1 MRTDM
6 TTPEPSPPESAVR
19 IGIDVGG
26 TFTKGVA
33 LDAVTRTIFARARVP
48 TTHHAPEGVVAGVL
62 HVLQELLDVLPP
74 DRPVALV
81 AHATTQATN
90 ALLEG
95 DMARVGLLA
104 LGPATEERLV
114 RKRTQL
120 SELRLAGGRSLDL
133 RWAFLP
139 VDASDFEARIR
150 ALAASWRAD
159 GVEAAAV
166 SQAFAVDDPTAERT
180 AANLLREAGLPAT
193 GGAELT
199 GVYGLEMRSST
210 AAINASIL
218 PVMLRTAEHV
228 DRALGRTLPGVPLL
242 VVRGDGGAVD
252 LQGLREAPIHTI
264 VSGPAASLAGAILFH
279 GVTDGILFEVGGT
292 STNIGAV
299 QAGRPVMKHM
309 TVMDFP
315 TAVRAADIR
324 IAGVAG
330 GSLLRLSGRRIE
342 EVGPRSAHIAGL
354 PYASL
359 AEPAALEG
367 ARLQRIAPRPGDP
380 ADYAVVDAAGG
391 RFAITPTCAA
401 NALERLPDDDPGHR
415 PPAAARAALAA
426 VAHALGADTAEVAT
440 AVLQAAAE
448 KLTRTVRA
456 VADDYRLGSTRLF
469 GGGGAARV
477 LGPVVAARLGMTFE
491 CVPEPDVISSV
502 GAALTLIRVERER
515 NVGIDDPTVSG
526 LLLREVEGEAVR
538 LGADPARLQAE
549 VHYLPE
555 ERMLRAVAVGA
566 HPVDGHQGDLD
577 DDVLKT
583 LARQQLG
590 APCEIRYRSPALVVL
605 SGERQQRRLFSR
617 VTLRPL
623 VAMDRRGA
631 RLLEID
637 DATTLAGAP
646 GDVLAA
652 VESRLASG
660 TAPSLYAVTPR
671 RLIDCS
677 HLSDPGALKHFL
689 HEAFRLE
696 AQVALVL
703 KES

>member
-1 MRTDM
+1 M
-6 TTPEPSPPESAVR
+6 TTPNPSPPHSAVR

-33 LDAVTRTIFARARVP
+33 LDAVTRKIYARARVA
-48 TTHHAPEGVVAGVL
+48 TTHHASEGVVAGVL
-62 HVLQELLDVLPP
+62 QVLEELLGALPA

-95 DMARVGLLA
+95 DMAHVGLLA
-104 LGPATEERLV
+104 LGPAAEERLI
-114 RKRTQL
+114 RRRTQL
-120 SELRLAGGRSLDL
+120 TELRLAGGRPLELS
-133 RWAFLP
+133 WAFVP
-139 VDASDFEARIR
+139 ADAPDVDARVR
-150 ALAASWRAD
+150 ALAASWRAH
-159 GVEAAAV
+159 GVEVAAV
-166 SQAFAVDDPTAERT
+166 SQAFAVDDPTLERRAAE
-180 AANLLREAGLPAT
+180 LLRDAGLPAT
-193 GGAELT
+193 GGSELT

-218 PVMLRTAEHV
+218 PTMLRTAEHV
-228 DRALGRTLPGVPLL
+228 ERALERTLPGVPLL

-252 LQGLREAPIHTI
+252 LQGLREAPIHTV
-264 VSGPAASLAGAILFH
+264 VSGPAASLAGAILYH
-279 GVTDGILFEVGGT
+279 GVSDGILFEVGGT

-299 QAGRPVMKHM
+299 KAGRPVMKHM

-315 TAVRAADIR
+315 TALRAADIR

-330 GSLLRLSGRRIE
+330 GSLVRLSGRRIE

-359 AEPAALEG
+359 AQPDALEG
-367 ARLQRIAPRPGDP
+367 ARLERIAPRPGDP
-380 ADYAVVDAAGG
+380 GDYAVVDAAGG

-401 NALERLPDDDPGHR
+401 NALGRLPEDDPGR
-415 PPAAARAALAA
+415 RAPDAARQALAPLA
-426 VAHALGADTAEVAT
+426 RALGAGIDDVAA
-440 AVLQAAAE
+440 AVLEASAE
-448 KLTRTVRA
+448 KLTHTVRA
-456 VADDYRLGSTRLF
+456 VAADHDLGGTRLF

-477 LGPVVAARLGMTFE
+477 LGPVVAARLGMPFE
-491 CVPEPDVISSV
+491 CVPEPDIISSI

-515 NVGIDDPTVSG
+515 NAGIDDPTVSD

-538 LGADPARLQAE
+538 LGADPARLQSE

-555 ERMLRAVAVGA
+555 ERLLRAVAFGA
-566 HPVDGHQGDLD
+566 HPVDGHQGDLED
-577 DDVLKT
+577 EVLRT

-590 APCEIRYRSPALVVL
+590 GGPCELRYRSPALVLL
-605 SGERQQRRLFSR
+605 SGERQERRLFSR
-617 VTLRPL
+617 VTRHPV

-631 RLLEID
+631 RLLELD

-646 GDVLAA
+646 GEVLAA
-652 VESRLASG
+652 LEARLGAG
-660 TAPSLYAVTPR
+660 TAPRAHAVTPR

-677 HLSDPGALKHFL
+677 HLSDPDALRRFL
-689 HEAFRLE
+689 RGAFRLE
-696 AQVALVL
+696 TQVALVL
-703 KES
+703 NES